1 VCIQTIYLIDAM
13 LVFNMTVTEVCD
25 FVIIVFVIP
34 NLTGCSTKLT

>member
-1 VCIQTIYLIDAM
+1 VCVQTIYLIDAL
-13 LVFNMTVTEVCD
+13 LVFNMIVIEVCD